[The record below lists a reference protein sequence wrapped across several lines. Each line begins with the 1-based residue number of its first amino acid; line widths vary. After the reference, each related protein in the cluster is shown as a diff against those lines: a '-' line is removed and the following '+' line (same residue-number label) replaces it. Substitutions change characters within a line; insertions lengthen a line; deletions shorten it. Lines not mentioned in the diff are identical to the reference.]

1 MTKTYPDKAVHLC
14 APGRRYEFTI
24 YRRRASAGKEV
35 MTFCPRCSKTFTIRA
50 GIPKDD
56 PLSEQSEAREVL
68 REAHASLPTLR
79 EKLK

>member
-1 MTKTYPDKAVHLC
+1 MKDRNYEKSPEGLQEIRMTKTYPDKAVHLC

-50 GIPKDD
+50 GIPKGD
-56 PLSEQSEAREVL
+56 
-68 REAHASLPTLR
+68 
-79 EKLK
+79 